1 MSGIGLAKSLQIL
14 QLKKT
19 PQKTK
24 NLLKVLDLV
33 L

>member
-14 QLKKT
+14 QFKKN
-19 PQKTK
+19 PKKTK